1 MVLLSAEHFLN
12 YSHEVADELERECQA
27 LEETEPVSASES
39 QACSVSVG

>member
-27 LEETEPVSASES
+27 LEEAEPAAVAES
-39 QACSVSVG
+39 QAYSVSVG